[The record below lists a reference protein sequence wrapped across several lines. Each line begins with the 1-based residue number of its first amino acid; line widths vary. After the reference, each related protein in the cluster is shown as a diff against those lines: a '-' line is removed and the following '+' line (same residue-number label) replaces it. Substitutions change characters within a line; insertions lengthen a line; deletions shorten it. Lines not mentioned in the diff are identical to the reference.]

1 MIRTI
6 EVFRASAPKLVSRP
20 FFIDITSALLYLQ
33 LPYEFPE
40 AAGNAKMD

>member
-1 MIRTI
+1 MIRII
-6 EVFRASAPKLVSRP
+6 EVFRELVSHLL
-20 FFIDITSALLYLQ
+20 FIYVTSALLYLQ